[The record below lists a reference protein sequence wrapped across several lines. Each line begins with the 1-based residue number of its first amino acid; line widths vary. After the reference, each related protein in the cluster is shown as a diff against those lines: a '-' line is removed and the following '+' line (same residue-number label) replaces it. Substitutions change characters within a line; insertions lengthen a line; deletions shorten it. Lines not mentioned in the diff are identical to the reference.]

1 MIISILVV
9 SFLFLL
15 TCYFFKDQCSFCKNT
30 VDIILPESRSEVE
43 EPVKANKNEVEKP
56 VGAKNPIKKEA
67 KEAVK
72 KIAEKAPLEV
82 KAELVKK
89 EPKKKKAEPKK
100 NLKDIQKRKRK

>member
-30 VDIILPESRSEVE
+30 VTLILPESKLE
-43 EPVKANKNEVEKP
+43 EKEP

>member
-9 SFLFLL
+9 VFLFLL
-15 TCYFFKDQCSFCKNT
+15 TCYFFKDHCNLCKN
-30 VDIILPESRSEVE
+30 IIMGICDMFCVE
-43 EPVKANKNEVEKP
+43 GCKLEEKQP

-72 KIAEKAPLEV
+72 KIVEKAPLEI

-89 EPKKKKAEPKK
+89 EQPKKKKSEPKK
-100 NLKDIQKRKRK
+100 DIKDVQKRKRK